1 MREER
6 VLKSSEVECT
16 GRNKG
21 GCRKTLMAQG
31 SRERERDGKEE
42 AVGDKKQKNKVKK
55 QSARKIQRM
64 FLSLLQAPQFCQ
76 QWHLYL
82 LNALLMLR
90 HICCCKLLLRPI
102 LGNGKKDWDVG
113 QSAAGSFWFRQF
125 LFL

>member
-1 MREER
+1 MNALEEIREDGTEKR
-6 VLKSSEVECT
+6 
-16 GRNKG
+16 
-21 GCRKTLMAQG
+21 
-31 SRERERDGKEE
+31 REREMTGRKSWF
-42 AVGDKKQKNKVKK
+42 VTKKKKTECTKDTEKVK
-55 QSARKIQRM
+55 
-64 FLSLLQAPQFCQ
+64 FLSLLQAPHFCQ

-90 HICCCKLLLRPI
+90 HICCRELLLRPI

>member
-55 QSARKIQRM
+55 TECTKDTENVFVI
-64 FLSLLQAPQFCQ
+64 APG
-76 QWHLYL
+76 
-82 LNALLMLR
+82 A
-90 HICCCKLLLRPI
+90 PI
-102 LGNGKKDWDVG
+102 LPAVASLSIKCTFD
-113 QSAAGSFWFRQF
+113 APTHM
-125 LFL
+125 LL